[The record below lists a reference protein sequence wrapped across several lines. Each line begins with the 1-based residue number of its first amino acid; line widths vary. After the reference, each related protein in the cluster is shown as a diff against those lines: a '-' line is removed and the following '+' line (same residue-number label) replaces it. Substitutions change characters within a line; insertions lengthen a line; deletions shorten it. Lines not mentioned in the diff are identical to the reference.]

1 MACPTSV
8 LLLVIH
14 GGTVLDHGIDQAQTK
29 TTDLATFSGTIDL
42 IVRQHYPALHGH
54 LVTKL
59 VPCPA
64 ICAEALAVLSNL
76 SPFGFQSSPSFDGT
90 THGQDPLPMTALPL
104 FACST
109 PEYDDHLSTTIGA
122 LNGAYQEFLKSTE
135 GFGFN
140 GQVVLIGDSL
150 GSVLAFDAI
159 CRTVNHSSDGAGSH
173 FGSESSLQE
182 SKSNPLISISNDA
195 EGEEVIRKN
204 AGSGSATGN
213 NAAGATTT
221 GSAATGGGTVGMSG
235 PETSDSSQSSFF
247 DATSFQKLLSA
258 QVTPGSK
265 RRRSNSGGPELK
277 LDFEAS
283 DLFMFGSPM
292 ALILSYRKMVSGD
305 EKANPI
311 PKPGNTQ
318 VSQRR

>member
-8 LLLVIH
+8 LLLVVH

-29 TTDLATFSGTIDL
+29 TTDLATFAGTVDL

-54 LVTKL
+54 VVTKL

-76 SPFGFQSSPSFDGT
+76 SPFGFQSSPSFDGST
-90 THGQDPLPMTALPL
+90 FAQDPLPMTALPL

-109 PEYDDHLSTTIGA
+109 PEYDDHLSTTVGA
-122 LNGAYQEFLKSTE
+122 LNGAYQEFLKSSE

-150 GSVLAFDAI
+150 GAVLAFDAI
-159 CRTVNHSSDGAGSH
+159 CRTANHSSEGAGSH

-182 SKSNPLISISNDA
+182 SKSNPLISISNEATFD
-195 EGEEVIRKN
+195 GEEVTKKN
-204 AGSGSATGN
+204 SGSTA
-213 NAAGATTT
+213 
-221 GSAATGGGTVGMSG
+221 GSAAAGQSSSTSGTMVMSG

-258 QVTPGSK
+258 QITPGSK
-265 RRRSNSGGPELK
+265 RRRSNSGGPEVK

-305 EKANPI
+305 EKTNPI
-311 PKPGNTQ
+311 AKPGNTQ
-318 VSQRR
+318 VSDARGR